1 MSQGTPTNNNT
12 GPDVDH
18 AFHEHLST
26 ILAKMGQRFPERQD
40 LATINSQ
47 LLPMVSMVPGGK
59 NKLRSTWRDLTK
71 EYRDSIMNRHLD
83 RITVMFESS
92 DHDMLKTIGIH
103 QILVDPNVEHLTKES
118 LWLYLQLLTVLA
130 HEGHETSIE
139 LSEDDLKRLQFMK
152 SPQQA
157 APPAQSMTPPP
168 LAPPQV
174 PPPVAP
180 PQVPAAQPPA
190 QKPNMEEMI
199 KTALDAAPKIIET
212 FNKVLKDDDG
222 NNVVAQMIKQF
233 TNPNALQPG
242 LEANLMANVLESQQ
256 GGSSVM
262 STTQDDL
269 LRVVQ
274 QQVGNL
280 SANEVVERLKKLE
293 RLEKLRE
300 KRRNGSK

>member
-1 MSQGTPTNNNT
+1 MAQQGTTQST
-12 GPDVDH
+12 SGAPDVDH
-18 AFHEHLST
+18 AFHQHLST
-26 ILAKMGQRFPERQD
+26 ILTKMGQRFPERQD
-40 LATINSQ
+40 LATINQQ

-59 NKLRSTWRDLTK
+59 NKLRDTWRQLTAD
-71 EYRDSIMNRHLD
+71 YRDSIMNRHLD

-103 QILVDPNVEHLTKES
+103 QILVDPQVENLTKES

-139 LSEDDLKRLQFMK
+139 LSEEDVKRLQF
-152 SPQQA
+152 PQPTAATPAAVA
-157 APPAQSMTPPP
+157 APPTQ
-168 LAPPQV
+168 
-174 PPPVAP
+174 PVAP
-180 PQVPAAQPPA
+180 PSAPVQQTPP

-262 STTQDDL
+262 SSTQDDL

-280 SANEVVERLKKLE
+280 SASEVVERLKKLE

-300 KRRNGSK
+300 KRKGGGK

>member
-1 MSQGTPTNNNT
+1 MAQQGTTQST
-12 GPDVDH
+12 GGAPDVDH
-18 AFHEHLST
+18 AFHQHLST
-26 ILAKMGQRFPERQD
+26 ILTKMGQRFPERQD
-40 LATINSQ
+40 LATINQQ

-59 NKLRSTWRDLTK
+59 NKLRDTWRQLTTD
-71 EYRDSIMNRHLD
+71 YRDSIMNRHLD

-103 QILVDPNVEHLTKES
+103 QILVDPQVENLTKES

-139 LSEDDLKRLQFMK
+139 LSEDDVKRLQFTQP
-152 SPQQA
+152 PQQQQQQPVTA
-157 APPAQSMTPPP
+157 APPAQ
-168 LAPPQV
+168 
-174 PPPVAP
+174 PVAP
-180 PQVPAAQPPA
+180 PSAAAPQQTPP

-262 STTQDDL
+262 SSTQDDL

-280 SANEVVERLKKLE
+280 SAAEVVERLKKLE

-300 KRRNGSK
+300 KRRSGGK